1 MIKRHCDICGEV
13 IPDDQAFV
21 RMTKGQVNPN
31 NDCVYA
37 KIELDVCYNCYDAI
51 DLFKKEEL
59 KHE

>member
-13 IPDDQAFV
+13 IPYNQAFV
-21 RMTKGQVNPN
+21 ILTS
-31 NDCVYA
+31 NDCVYS